1 MKPAVVPVCTTLS
14 LRDSMKLA
22 VVQVR
27 TVLEGLHEA
36 GCCPSV
42 HDLVLERL
50 HEAGC
55 CPSVYDLVLEGLHEA
70 GCCASV
76 HDLVLEGLHEAGCCA
91 SAVNQTDAEHSLNV
105 SHLSTRHSSVLVI
118 NANYKSCS

>member
-1 MKPAVVPVCTTLS
+1 
-14 LRDSMKLA
+14 MKLA

-70 GCCASV
+70 GCCPSV